1 MYTQEPINSKLYHQ
15 ASKKLREFF
24 EGKGF
29 IEVATQSRL
38 SILSACEDPSTIAT
52 FQYSGKVWPLKQTGQ
67 MDLEYD
73 LLTNPSYPGVFCQS
87 TSYRQEANPIPGR
100 HDLIFPMFEFEA
112 RGDMEDMIQLETELL
127 EFVGF
132 PKDRV
137 SDSEFFKN
145 NGGVGNTS
153 FFQYNYEDLAKTWGV
168 KEIGGKEEE
177 RIWKEIAPVF
187 FLKNFPEY
195 TSPFWNMKRD
205 ETLGTAKKVDVILYG
220 IETIGSAEREVD
232 PNVMLNRFHSI
243 SDGKYSELLYAQFG
257 RARVMRELGEFLD
270 LDMTPRFGG
279 GIGMTRMIRAMS
291 LANVID
297 KGKVYKKI
305 PNSEVV
311 IAN

>member
-1 MYTQEPINSKLYHQ
+1 MYIQEPINSRLYHQ
-15 ASKKLREFF
+15 CSKKLREFF

-29 IEVATQSRL
+29 VEVATQPRL

-67 MDLEYD
+67 MDLEYE
-73 LLTNPSYPGVFCQS
+73 LLNNRSYPGVFCQS

-112 RGDMEDMIQLETELL
+112 RGDMEDLIQLETELL
-127 EFVGF
+127 EFINF
-132 PKDRV
+132 PKDLA
-137 SDSEFFKN
+137 SDSEFFKS
-145 NGGVGNTS
+145 NGKSAGEG
-153 FFQYNYEDLAKTWGV
+153 FFQYNYEDLAEKWNI

-220 IETIGSAEREVD
+220 IETIGSAERETD
-232 PNVMLNRFHSI
+232 PNIMLNRFHSI

-270 LDMTPRFGG
+270 LDMVPRFGA

-291 LANVID
+291 LAGLLEKD
-297 KGKVYKKI
+297 KSFKMKR
-305 PNSEVV
+305 EAELAA
-311 IAN
+311 AN